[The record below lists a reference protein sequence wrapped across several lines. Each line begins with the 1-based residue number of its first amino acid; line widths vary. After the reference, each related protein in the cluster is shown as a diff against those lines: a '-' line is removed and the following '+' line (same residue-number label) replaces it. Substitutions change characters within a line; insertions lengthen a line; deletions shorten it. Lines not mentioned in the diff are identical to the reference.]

1 MSWLDKILP
10 PKIKSKDTSSRSSVP
25 AGLWVKCPS
34 CAAVLYATDLQQN
47 MQVCPKCGH
56 HHAIGARE
64 RLNIML
70 DEEGRQEI
78 GATVKPVDILKFK
91 DSKKYPDK
99 LVAARKATGEDD
111 DFTFQ
116 AHAFAIQN
124 VEFGLFEW
132 WHHKRQNKPTEQ
144 DILWTI
150 LNNC

>member
-10 PKIKSKDTSSRSSVP
+10 PKIKSKDTNSRSSVP
-25 AGLWVKCPS
+25 EGLWVKCPS

-99 LVAARKATGEDD
+99 LVAARKATRCHGGNEW
-111 DFTFQ
+111 
-116 AHAFAIQN
+116 QN
-124 VEFGLFEW
+124 GRLASGDC
-132 WHHKRQNKPTEQ
+132 R
-144 DILWTI
+144 L
-150 LNNC
+150 